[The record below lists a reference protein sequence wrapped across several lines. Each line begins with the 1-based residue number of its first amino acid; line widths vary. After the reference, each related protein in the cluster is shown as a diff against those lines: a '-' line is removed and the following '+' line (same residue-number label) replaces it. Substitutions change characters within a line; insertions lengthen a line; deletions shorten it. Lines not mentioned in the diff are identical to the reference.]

1 MQTEQLQQ
9 GISAKFEQSRLV
21 FWYDPEQSFKEAIE
35 TLTIDGVTVLDMSEQ
50 SLFATK
56 KRLELDEPEQP
67 FLLYFPYAE
76 PDADLDWLLDIRLKF
91 I

>member
-35 TLTIDGVTVLDMSEQ
+35 TGVKHHNPKTGFKTE
-50 SLFATK
+50 A
-56 KRLELDEPEQP
+56 
-67 FLLYFPYAE
+67 
-76 PDADLDWLLDIRLKF
+76 
-91 I
+91 